1 MEVRRVDEPDAFLD
15 TAGPLLLE
23 DEARH
28 NLVLG
33 LAATLRDN
41 PSLYAEHR
49 MWVVLDAGEPVGA
62 ALRTPPF
69 NLIVAQP
76 RDDAALDALSDAI
89 DEDLPGVVGARP
101 EVESFA
107 AAWSAKAGVTPR
119 IRLTQG
125 IYALERVRPVRGVS
139 GAMRPATA
147 DDRALLLDWWRAFVA
162 EALPHEEADDARNAA
177 SIDHR
182 LTTDEAGLL
191 LWEDG
196 GAVSFAG
203 FGPSTPTGT
212 RVGPVYTPPELRGR
226 GYASALV
233 AALSEQMV
241 ERGRRFCFLYT
252 DLANPTA
259 NAIYVRIGYE
269 QVAESAEI
277 VFERP
282 A

>member
-1 MEVRRVDEPDAFLD
+1 MEVRRVDEPGAFLAA
-15 TAGPLLLE
+15 AGPLLLQ

-41 PSLYAEHR
+41 PSFYAEHR
-49 MWVVLDAGEPVGA
+49 MWVVLHAGEPAGA

-69 NLIVAQP
+69 NLIVARP
-76 RDDAALDALSDAI
+76 RDDAALEALAGAI
-89 DEDLPGVVGARP
+89 DEDLPGIVGARP
-101 EVESFA
+101 EVDSFA
-107 AAWSAKAGVTPR
+107 AAWAARAGVTSQVR
-119 IRLTQG
+119 MTQG

-162 EALPHEEADDARNAA
+162 EALPHEPADDARNAA

-182 LTTDEAGLL
+182 LAAQESGLL
-191 LWEDG
+191 IWEDDRP
-196 GAVSFAG
+196 VSFAG
-203 FGPSTPTGT
+203 FGPSTPSGT

-233 AALSEQMV
+233 AALSEQMLV
-241 ERGRRFCFLYT
+241 RGRRFCFLYT

-269 QVAESAEI
+269 QVGESAEI

-282 A
+282 